1 MEVPM
6 SRLGQTSLEPLEPYD
21 GKLSS
26 TVLRGESPRKGADLL
41 DVPPKTAASCN
52 PLTSKTVYHIWKQEI
67 NFLLKNSIENNLLDI
82 PKGVN
87 S

>member
-41 DVPPKTAASCN
+41 DNHLNSDY
-52 PLTSKTVYHIWKQEI
+52 LHHIT
-67 NFLLKNSIENNLLDI
+67 D
-82 PKGVN
+82 
-87 S
+87 

>member
-1 MEVPM
+1 M

-41 DVPPKTAASCN
+41 DVPPHGGKLQTISR
-52 PLTSKTVYHIWKQEI
+52 
-67 NFLLKNSIENNLLDI
+67 LKN
-82 PKGVN
+82 KKRK
-87 S
+87 